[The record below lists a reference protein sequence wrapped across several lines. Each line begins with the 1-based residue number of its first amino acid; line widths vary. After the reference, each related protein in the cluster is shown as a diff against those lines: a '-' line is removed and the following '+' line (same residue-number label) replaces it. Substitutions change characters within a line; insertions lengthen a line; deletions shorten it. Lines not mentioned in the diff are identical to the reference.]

1 MSNQLVFTIYIVDV
15 DKQFVQKKKLAF
27 LVRFQFV
34 PIRFRASM
42 TNIVFFTDARF
53 VRYKFYPWD
62 RAHTTFPF
70 YLDFHPICPQ
80 FFYTF

>member
-1 MSNQLVFTIYIVDV
+1 MLTSNLY
-15 DKQFVQKKKLAF
+15 KKKIGYAKLAI

-53 VRYKFYPWD
+53 VRYKFYPLD

-80 FFYTF
+80 FSYTF